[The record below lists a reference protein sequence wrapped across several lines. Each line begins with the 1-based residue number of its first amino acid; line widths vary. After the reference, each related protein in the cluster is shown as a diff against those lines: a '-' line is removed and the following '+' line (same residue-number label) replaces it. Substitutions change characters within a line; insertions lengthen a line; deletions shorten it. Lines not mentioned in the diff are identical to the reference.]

1 MKCVEDDLS
10 SLLPNFDHDLAFL
23 EANLGGLNFDEFDFD
38 LGGNNTGDV
47 DALLNED
54 GIDFDEALRSIE
66 SGDFDMT
73 DFLSPED
80 AASLS
85 VDDFSDRQSSGS
97 DESSNDS
104 SSGSSGDNKGII
116 KADKE
121 SKSDGTEIDSKL

>member
-1 MKCVEDDLS
+1 M
-10 SLLPNFDHDLAFL
+10 NF
-23 EANLGGLNFDEFDFD
+23 EFDFD

-85 VDDFSDRQSSGS
+85 VDDFSDSPSFQ
-97 DESSNDS
+97 
-104 SSGSSGDNKGII
+104 GIVNYF
-116 KADKE
+116 E
-121 SKSDGTEIDSKL
+121 R